1 MKGETPS
8 PVTIA
13 FPLSIGQLRLRMI
26 HLKEGIMKSLTVLL
40 ESLLDD
46 FRRLEPGTLGLD
58 RDIRT
63 IKRRFK
69 EEGYGF
75 FTVALPNLGK
85 ALEQGLSTGRFTC
98 PKGFAKIP
106 RGAIPRL
113 FGGMFCE
120 VFEPET
126 GLLLQDALNTGA
138 LKNLRQ
144 VLILCKK
151 MTLDEASD
159 VLLDA
164 KAKKSFYSTDEVA
177 SRVEIPDRILY
188 LLERVSRC
196 VLPNLDSEDLGMA
209 NYKHGPGAVVEGL
222 SSNQK
227 WSGLFKGV
235 LNDSFDLG
243 RFGYDLFAIDL
254 KDVSER
260 VVKALSRLDQ
270 TTFEDTATRSIA
282 RLISVPK
289 NSTARRTITIEPLLK
304 QFCQQG
310 LNTVLRSNIER
321 CKVLSNCL
329 ALTDQSKNQQLA
341 MEGSLLDNWATIDLK
356 SASDLMSQKLVKAVF
371 DSKET
376 FYSLMMECRSSHV
389 QTKEMTFELAKFA
402 GMGNA
407 LTFPVQS
414 VVFAVI
420 GICAILDVEG
430 RSPSYGAIKAASRR
444 IRVYGDDIIIRSKY
458 ATQVVFWLEQCGLK
472 VNTDKSFLGGYFKES
487 CGVDA
492 FRGVDVTPL
501 YLRHRPDNASLE
513 PSSLQSLVEFS
524 NHMWLNCYYKT
535 AECVRAEVEER
546 LKTSLPLVTRTS
558 HGLGWHTRPNYSEP
572 QKWNRFLHRPE
583 TSTYVL
589 EPLKRRDRLDGYA
602 ALLKFFHV
610 PLLGRAKDHL
620 EKSAI
625 RFKLRIR
632 RKWVPA

>member
-1 MKGETPS
+1 M
-8 PVTIA
+8 
-13 FPLSIGQLRLRMI
+13 M
-26 HLKEGIMKSLTVLL
+26 
-40 ESLLDD
+40 
-46 FRRLEPGTLGLD
+46 
-58 RDIRT
+58 
-63 IKRRFK
+63 
-69 EEGYGF
+69 
-75 FTVALPNLGK
+75 
-85 ALEQGLSTGRFTC
+85 
-98 PKGFAKIP
+98 
-106 RGAIPRL
+106 
-113 FGGMFCE
+113 
-120 VFEPET
+120 
-126 GLLLQDALNTGA
+126 
-138 LKNLRQ
+138 
-144 VLILCKK
+144 CKK
-151 MTLDEASD
+151 MTLDEKSD
-159 VLLDA
+159 FLLDL

-177 SRVEIPDRILY
+177 SRVEIPDRQQHM
-188 LLERVSRC
+188 LELVSRM
-196 VLPNLDSEDLGMA
+196 VLPNLDSEDLGIA

-260 VVKALSRLDQ
+260 VVKTLSRLDQ
-270 TTFEDTATRSIA
+270 STFEDVAIRSCA

-289 NSTARRTITIEPLLK
+289 NSTSRRTITIEPLLK

-310 LNTVLRSNIER
+310 LNTVLRSNIDR

-329 ALTDQSKNQQLA
+329 ALTDQTKNQQLA
-341 MEGSLLDNWATIDLK
+341 LEGSLLDNWATIDLK
-356 SASDLMSQKLVKAVF
+356 SASDLMSQKLVKIIF
-371 DSKET
+371 GSKEA

-389 QTKEMTFELAKFA
+389 QTKEQTFELAKFA

-414 VVFAVI
+414 IVFAVI

-430 RSPSYGAIKAASRR
+430 RKPSWGSVRAASKKL
-444 IRVYGDDIIIRSKY
+444 RVYGDDIIIRSKY
-458 ATQVVFWLEQCGLK
+458 SHQVVFWLEQCGLK

-492 FRGVDVTPL
+492 FKGVDVTPL
-501 YLRHRPDNASLE
+501 YLRHRPDNASTE
-513 PSSLQSLVEFS
+513 PSSLESLVEFS
-524 NHMWLNCYYKT
+524 NHMWLNCYYKAAT
-535 AECVRAEVEER
+535 CVRDEVEER
-546 LKTSLPLVTRTS
+546 LKTSLPLVSQTCA
-558 HGLGWHTRPNYSEP
+558 GLGWHTRPNYTEP
-572 QKWNRFLHRPE
+572 QKWNRFLHRHE

-610 PLLGRAKDHL
+610 PLLGRARDHL

>member
-1 MKGETPS
+1 
-8 PVTIA
+8 
-13 FPLSIGQLRLRMI
+13 
-26 HLKEGIMKSLTVLL
+26 MKSLTVLL

-69 EEGYGF
+69 QEGYGF
-75 FTVALPNLGK
+75 FTVALPALGK
-85 ALEQGLSTGRFTC
+85 ALEQGLSSGQFAC
-98 PKGFAKIP
+98 PRGFAKIP
-106 RGAIPRL
+106 RGTIPRL
-113 FGGMFCE
+113 FAGMFSE
-120 VFEPET
+120 VFEPST
-126 GLLLQDALNTGA
+126 GLLLHNALNSGA

-144 VLILCKK
+144 VLMMCKK
-151 MTLDEASD
+151 MTLDEESD
-159 VLLDA
+159 VLLDF
-164 KAKKSFYSTDEVA
+164 KAKKSFFSTDEAATKVI
-177 SRVEIPDRILY
+177 IPERMQY
-188 LLERVSRC
+188 LLGRVSRC

-227 WSGLFKGV
+227 WDELFKGV

-254 KDVSER
+254 KDVSKR
-260 VVKALSRLDQ
+260 IVKTLSRLDPS
-270 TTFEDTATRSIA
+270 TLEDSAIRGVA

-310 LNTVLRSNIER
+310 LNTVLRSNIES

-341 MEGSLLDNWATIDLK
+341 LEGSRFDNWATIDLK
-356 SASDLMSQKLVKAVF
+356 SASDLMSQKLVKLVF

-376 FYSLMMECRSSHV
+376 FYSLMMESRSSHV
-389 QTKEMTFELAKFA
+389 STKDMTYELAKFA

-414 VVFAVI
+414 VVFAII
-420 GICAILDVEG
+420 GICAILDEEG
-430 RSPSYGAIKAASRR
+430 RSPSYPNIKAASKRL
-444 IRVYGDDIIIRSKY
+444 RVYGDDIIIRTKY
-458 ATQVVFWLEQCGLK
+458 ANQVVFWLEQCGLK
-472 VNTDKSFLGGYFKES
+472 VNTDKSFLSGYFKES

-492 FRGVDVTPL
+492 FRGVDITPL
-501 YLRHRPDNASLE
+501 YLRHRPDNASTE

-524 NHMWLNCYYKT
+524 NHLWLNCYYKA

-546 LKTSLPLVTRTS
+546 LKTSLPLVAKTS
-558 HGLGWHTRPNYSEP
+558 PGLGWHTRLNYAEP
-572 QKWNRFLHRPE
+572 QKWNRFLHRLE

-589 EPLKRRDRLDGYA
+589 ESLKRRDRLDGYA